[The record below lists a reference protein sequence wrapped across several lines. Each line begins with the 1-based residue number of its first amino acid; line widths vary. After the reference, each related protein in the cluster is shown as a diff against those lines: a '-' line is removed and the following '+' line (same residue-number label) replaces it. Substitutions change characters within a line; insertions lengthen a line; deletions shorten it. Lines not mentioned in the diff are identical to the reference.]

1 MARTILSEIS
11 LLAILFFF
19 VLAFGVM
26 DKDVAFAGKW
36 GDEFSSSIH
45 STDHPGPITGIFSAK
60 RETST
65 KDSLQSIIVAFGV
78 QAMSDDDDDDD
89 GDDDDGDN
97 DSDDDDNSDN
107 DSDDDDDD
115 ENRSIVTTT
124 NKESTTP
131 ISQQSTTSTS
141 TQDSDDDDDDNDSDD
156 DDDDGSSSSTSSTS
170 TQDSDDDDDDNDDND
185 SDDDDD
191 DGSSSSTSSTSTQDG
206 DDDGDDD
213 NDDNDS
219 DDDDDDGSSSSTSP
233 TSTQDSDDDD
243 DDNDDNDSDDDDD
256 DGSSS
261 STSSTSTP
269 DSDDDDDDNDGDDD
283 DNDNDD
289 DDDDDDG
296 RISNLV
302 SSVRKGFLLKE
313 VKANPALAKGVAGN
327 IKRAGGARP
336 LGSTPTTTSEE
347 TSSTTQSSYLSGGRA
362 SKTSSTTQSSYIFIT
377 SYLSADPVPKMSST
391 TQSSSL
397 SGARVSD
404 PSYFLAERDAN
415 GDVQFTFKRK
425 TGSTVSTLSTTDPD
439 VSSRRVDDLASGWSG
454 VETHKDATNGIFN
467 WDAYADSQGNADADY
482 LSLGT
487 WLFIYKDPED
497 GSFTG
502 SYDLGV
508 AAGGNDPFENE
519 NLAGLTGAATYSGPA
534 TGLYMMKTD
543 ADADPAFDYF
553 DARADLAVDF
563 GDATALGTLSGSI
576 TGGSTDGGVS
586 LPALTLGSADIT
598 GAVLGGNFDGD
609 TSGETVD
616 GVTLSGKWGG
626 KFFGNRA
633 SSTGHP
639 GSVAGTFGANAA
651 DGLQSIIGAFGAKR
665 TPSPVRY
672 GSLLKE
678 VNENPTLA
686 RGATVRIL
694 RAGGARPLGYTPA
707 SEEMSSTT
715 QSSSLSGGR
724 ASDPSY
730 FLAER
735 DADGVL
741 QFTFK
746 RKTGSTVSTLSTTD
760 QDVSSRR
767 VDDLASGWKG
777 VETHKDAT
785 NGIFNWDA
793 YSDSQ
798 GNSDADYLSLGS
810 WLYIYKDPEDE
821 SFTGSYALGVAAGG
835 NDPFDN
841 DNLAGLT
848 GAASYRGPATGLHMM
863 KADTNADPVFDY
875 FDARANLSVD
885 FGDATALGTVSGT
898 ITEGRTDGGVSLP
911 ALTLDSAD
919 ITGSALGGNF
929 DGDTSG
935 VTGDGDALSGKWG
948 GKFFGNRANS
958 DDHPSSVAGAF
969 GANTADNLQSIIG
982 AFGAKRTP

>member
-11 LLAILFFF
+11 LLAILFYF

-36 GDEFSSSIH
+36 GDEFSSTIH
-45 STDHPGPITGIFSAK
+45 STDHPGPITGIFGAK

-97 DSDDDDNSDN
+97 DSDDDDNG
-107 DSDDDDDD
+107 
-115 ENRSIVTTT
+115 
-124 NKESTTP
+124 
-131 ISQQSTTSTS
+131 
-141 TQDSDDDDDDNDSDD
+141 DNDSDD
-156 DDDDGSSSSTSSTS
+156 DDDDGSSSSTSPTN
-170 TQDSDDDDDDNDDND
+170 TQDSDDD
-185 SDDDDD
+185 
-191 DGSSSSTSSTSTQDG
+191 

-213 NDDNDS
+213 NDDNDN

-243 DDNDDNDSDDDDD
+243 DDGDDDNDDNDN
-256 DGSSS
+256 
-261 STSSTSTP
+261 
-269 DSDDDDDDNDGDDD
+269 DDDDDDNDGD
-283 DNDNDD
+283 DD

-302 SSVRKGFLLKE
+302 SSVRKGSLLKE

-347 TSSTTQSSYLSGGRA
+347 SSSTTQSSYLSGGRA

-377 SYLSADPVPKMSST
+377 SYLSADPASKMSST

-397 SGARVSD
+397 SGGRVSD

-425 TGSTVSTLSTTDPD
+425 TGSTVSTLSTTDLD

-487 WLFIYKDPED
+487 WLYIYKDPED

-543 ADADPAFDYF
+543 ADAVPAFDYF

-576 TGGSTDGGVS
+576 TESSTDGGVS

-686 RGATVRIL
+686 RGAAVRIL

-735 DADGVL
+735 DANGDL

-767 VDDLASGWKG
+767 VDDLASGWSG
-777 VETHKDAT
+777 VETHRDAPG
-785 NGIFNWDA
+785 GIYNWDA

-821 SFTGSYALGVAAGG
+821 SFTGSYTLGVAAGG

-863 KADTNADPVFDY
+863 KADTDADPVFDY

-935 VTGDGDALSGKWG
+935 VTGDGDALSGKWW

-958 DDHPSSVAGAF
+958 DDHPGSVAGAF

-982 AFGAKRTP
+982 AFGVKRTP

>member
-11 LLAILFFF
+11 LLAILFYF

-36 GDEFSSSIH
+36 GDEFSSTIH
-45 STDHPGPITGIFSAK
+45 STDHPDPITGIFGAK

-78 QAMSDDDDDDD
+78 QAMSDDDDD
-89 GDDDDGDN
+89 GDDDDG
-97 DSDDDDNSDN
+97 DN

-141 TQDSDDDDDDNDSDD
+141 TQDSDDD
-156 DDDDGSSSSTSSTS
+156 
-170 TQDSDDDDDDNDDND
+170 
-185 SDDDDD
+185 
-191 DGSSSSTSSTSTQDG
+191 
-206 DDDGDDD
+206 DDD

-261 STSSTSTP
+261 STSPTSTQ
-269 DSDDDDDDNDGDDD
+269 DSDDDDDDNDDNDNDDDDDDGSSSSTSSTSTQDSDDDDDDGDDDDNDSDD

-289 DDDDDDG
+289 DDDG
-296 RISNLV
+296 RIGNLV
-302 SSVRKGFLLKE
+302 SSVRKGSLLKE

-377 SYLSADPVPKMSST
+377 SYLSADPASKMSST

-397 SGARVSD
+397 SGGRVSD

-425 TGSTVSTLSTTDPD
+425 TGSTVSTLSTTDLD

-467 WDAYADSQGNADADY
+467 WDAYVDSQGNADADY

-487 WLFIYKDPED
+487 WLYIYKDPED

-686 RGATVRIL
+686 RGAAVRIL

-735 DADGVL
+735 DADGDL

-760 QDVSSRR
+760 QDVSSRG
-767 VDDLASGWKG
+767 VDDLASGWSG
-777 VETHKDAT
+777 VETHRDAPG
-785 NGIFNWDA
+785 GIFNWDA

-848 GAASYRGPATGLHMM
+848 GTASYRGPATGLHMM
-863 KADTNADPVFDY
+863 RADTNADPVFDY

-898 ITEGRTDGGVSLP
+898 ITGGRTDRGVSLP

-935 VTGDGDALSGKWG
+935 VTGDGNALSGKWG

-958 DDHPSSVAGAF
+958 DDHPGSVAGAF

>member
-1 MARTILSEIS
+1 
-11 LLAILFFF
+11 
-19 VLAFGVM
+19 M

-36 GDEFSSSIH
+36 GDEFTSSIH
-45 STDHPGPITGIFSAK
+45 STDHPGPITGIFEAK

-97 DSDDDDNSDN
+97 DSDDDDNG
-107 DSDDDDDD
+107 
-115 ENRSIVTTT
+115 
-124 NKESTTP
+124 
-131 ISQQSTTSTS
+131 
-141 TQDSDDDDDDNDSDD
+141 DNDSDD
-156 DDDDGSSSSTSSTS
+156 DDDDGSSSSTSPTS
-170 TQDSDDDDDDNDDND
+170 TQDSDDD
-185 SDDDDD
+185 
-191 DGSSSSTSSTSTQDG
+191 
-206 DDDGDDD
+206 DDD

-261 STSSTSTP
+261 STSPTSTQDSDDDDDDNDGDDDDNDGDDDDNDSDDDDN

-302 SSVRKGFLLKE
+302 SSVRKGSLLKE

-336 LGSTPTTTSEE
+336 LGATPTTTSEE

-377 SYLSADPVPKMSST
+377 SYLSADPASKMSST

-397 SGARVSD
+397 SGDRVSD

-425 TGSTVSTLSTTDPD
+425 TGSTVSTLSTTDLD

-487 WLFIYKDPED
+487 WLYIYKDPED

-563 GDATALGTLSGSI
+563 RDATALGTLSGSI
-576 TGGSTDGGVS
+576 TEGSTDGGVS

-686 RGATVRIL
+686 RGAAVRIL

-707 SEEMSSTT
+707 SVEMSSTT

-724 ASDPSY
+724 VSDPSY

-735 DADGVL
+735 DANGDL

-767 VDDLASGWKG
+767 VDDLASGWSG
-777 VETHKDAT
+777 VETHRDAPG
-785 NGIFNWDA
+785 GIFNWDA

-821 SFTGSYALGVAAGG
+821 SFTGSYALGVAASG

-958 DDHPSSVAGAF
+958 DDHPGSVAGAF